1 MTDEDGWH
9 CHGECANT
17 YDDDGELLDEG
28 DNCAHCDCCC
38 ECLGCIYAPRD
49 SVPMT
54 AEQRAPIAAMT
65 FDRGDVPPN
74 AGELVV
80 TQTNPEGTRE

>member
-38 ECLGCIYAPRD
+38 ECLGWVYLRPAR
-49 SVPMT
+49 
-54 AEQRAPIAAMT
+54 QRA
-65 FDRGDVPPN
+65 DDG
-74 AGELVV
+74 
-80 TQTNPEGTRE
+80 